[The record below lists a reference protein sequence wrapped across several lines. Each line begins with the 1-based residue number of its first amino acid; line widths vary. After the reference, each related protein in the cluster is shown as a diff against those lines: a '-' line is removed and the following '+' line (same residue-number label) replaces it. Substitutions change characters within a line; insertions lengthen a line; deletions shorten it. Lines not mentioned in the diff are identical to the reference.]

1 MMARKDDRLRVFV
14 CFIDADE
21 RSAISIADE
30 LDLPLGS
37 VTNHI
42 KALRGMGL
50 ICMKVQAKKNQPA
63 LWCLFRK

>member
-1 MMARKDDRLRVFV
+1 MARKDDRLRVFV
-14 CFIDADE
+14 CLLDCDE

-50 ICMKVQAKKNQPA
+50 VCMKVQAKKNQPA